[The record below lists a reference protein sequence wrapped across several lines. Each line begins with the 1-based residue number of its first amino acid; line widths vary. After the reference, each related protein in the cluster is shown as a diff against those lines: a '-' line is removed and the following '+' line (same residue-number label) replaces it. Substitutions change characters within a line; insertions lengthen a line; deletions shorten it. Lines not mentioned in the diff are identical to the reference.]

1 MFYCTHQPKHKK
13 IHTVT
18 QTFCQLNIFSVK
30 KAISFVAVTK
40 MNDPQ
45 TELLARG
52 KNGKNIFLVL
62 GNMLWMHISKWHLP
76 LFPASLHQSKS
87 IKLPT
92 VCNISHQ
99 NSIYNNNEHNIYCC
113 CFLQYM
119 NITHY
124 QNYIVHTK
132 RQLHIFSF
140 CHRTPSHA
148 TELLHAT

>member
-1 MFYCTHQPKHKK
+1 MLINIQTWQVHEKNANASKVFYCTQQPKHKK

-76 LFPASLHQSKS
+76 LFPASLHQSNS

-92 VCNISHQ
+92 VYNISHQ
-99 NSIYNNNEHNIYCC
+99 NSICNNNEHNI
-113 CFLQYM
+113 FVVVFS
-119 NITHY
+119 
-124 QNYIVHTK
+124 VHKYHT
-132 RQLHIFSF
+132 L
-140 CHRTPSHA
+140 P
-148 TELLHAT
+148 ELYNSY